1 MPEIGAII
9 AADIV
14 ADYTKAQAE
23 IKKAEKDIK
32 ELGETADKTS
42 DQIDEAADSM
52 DDLGDSSKKTNTE
65 IDKNKVNL
73 ASQMIA
79 LEGVTSALNQTTG
92 GLNKM
97 VGGLEASNIVNEEQ
111 ARTLQNNVRQM
122 ELVTGGLEVLI
133 AIKKLDTV
141 VTAAW
146 SGMNLK
152 AAISNFTLSGS
163 IAAVSAAMWANPIMV
178 IVAGTILLTGFLILM
193 EKEFG
198 AVTAGIEAT
207 NAAFEKLGASIQA
220 AMEKLAAIKDS
231 MEEWGG
237 DQLDA
242 FNSFIS
248 GDGFISGGV
257 AGV

>member
-9 AADIV
+9 AAEIV

-42 DQIDEAADSM
+42 DQIDGAADSM
-52 DDLGDSSKKTNTE
+52 DELGDTVGDADEE
-65 IDKNKVNL
+65 INKGNVNL
-73 ASQMIA
+73 AAQMVA

-97 VGGLEASNIVNEEQ
+97 IGGLEASNIVNEEQ
-111 ARTLQNNVRQM
+111 ARVLQTNVRQM

-141 VTAAW
+141 VTAAMT
-146 SGMNLK
+146 GMNFK

-178 IVAGTILLTGFLILM
+178 IVAGAILLTGVLILL

-198 AVTAGIEAT
+198 TVTAGIEAT

-220 AMEKLAAIKDS
+220 AMEKLADFKDGMAEFGS
-231 MEEWGG
+231 E
-237 DQLDA
+237 QLEA
-242 FNSFIS
+242 FNNFIS
-248 GDGFISGGV
+248 GDGFISGGTV
-257 AGV
+257 V

>member
-1 MPEIGAII
+1 MPEIGAMI
-9 AADIV
+9 AAEIV
-14 ADYTKAQAE
+14 ADYTKAQEE

-42 DQIDEAADSM
+42 DQIDGAADSM

-73 ASQMIA
+73 AAQMIA

-97 VGGLEASNIVNEEQ
+97 IGGMEASNMINEEQ
-111 ARTLQNNVRQM
+111 ARILQNNVRQM

-141 VTAAW
+141 VTAAMT
-146 SGMNLK
+146 GMNFK

-178 IVAGTILLTGFLILM
+178 IVAGAILLTGVLLLL

-198 AVTAGIEAT
+198 AVTAGIEAA
-207 NAAFEKLGASIQA
+207 NAAFEKLGEGIRWATDGILGIK
-220 AMEKLAAIKDS
+220 EAIADF
-231 MEEWGG
+231 GG

-248 GDGFISGGV
+248 GDFISGGTV
-257 AGV
+257 V

>member
-42 DQIDEAADSM
+42 DQIDETADSM

-97 VGGLEASNIVNEEQ
+97 IGGLEASNIVNEEQ
-111 ARTLQNNVRQM
+111 ARTLQNNVRQI

-141 VTAAW
+141 VTAAMT
-146 SGMNLK
+146 GMNFK
-152 AAISNFTLSGS
+152 AAISNFTLAGS
-163 IAAVSAAMWANPIMV
+163 ISAVSAAMWANPIMT
-178 IVAGTILLTGFLILM
+178 IVAGAILLTGVLLLL

-198 AVTAGIEAT
+198 TVTAGIEAA
-207 NAAFEKLGASIQA
+207 NAAFEKLAGSIQWA
-220 AMEKLAAIKDS
+220 REQLADLKDG
-231 MEEWGG
+231 MAEWGG

-248 GDGFISGGV
+248 GDFISGGTV
-257 AGV
+257 V